1 MNIKKTILLRVR
13 LAFLGMLVFS
23 LLVIWQIFQIQTFE
37 GSKWRKMVEEVVF
50 KYMPVKA
57 TRGNIYS
64 DNGSLLATSL
74 PFYKMTFD
82 PTVASEEDFDAGID
96 SLAMMCSRFFGEM
109 SERELKLKFKRY
121 RRENKRYIVISP
133 KKLNYQQKKKLENWP
148 LVRLGRNK
156 GGVVFEKMDKRYM
169 PFGQLC
175 YRTIGFV
182 NEENNG
188 VGLEKSYDSRLG
200 GQDGKTLFQ
209 KIAGNNWK
217 PLHDENEIKP
227 VLGYDIQ
234 TTININLQDV
244 AEDALYRHLQS
255 HDADYG
261 CVVLMEVA
269 TGEIKAIA
277 NLGKSP
283 NGGYIEDYNYAVG
296 NQGLTD
302 PGSTFKLASLMA
314 LFEDSEMDVTDSVLI
329 GNGEIH
335 FNDKVMKDSKPP
347 HKNYYTIKEVFA
359 KSSNVGTSR
368 LIFDHFGKNPKKYT
382 DLIHSFHLNEPID
395 FQMKGEAKPYIK
407 DTKDS
412 TWSFLSLPWM
422 SVGYEMKMSPLVM
435 LNFYNAV
442 ANNGK
447 MIKPIIVKKVWK
459 GEQVIEEYKT
469 EVVDSKICSQE
480 TIEKLKECLVE
491 VVEHGTAKNI
501 YTENYK
507 IAGKTGTAQKIKN
520 GQYTKNYYTSFCG
533 FFPAEKPKY
542 SCIVVI
548 DSPKGFLQY
557 GADVAAPVFKEI
569 ADKVYSQ
576 DYEMHKDLRK
586 EPILTKSGEFPLLR
600 AGNKEELQYLC
611 NMFGISNHYEG
622 EDEWVAANAVD
633 NAVIWNS
640 RKVIDNLVPN
650 VTGMSLRDALYVL
663 ENVGLRVRH
672 TGRGRVD
679 SQSLSP
685 GTRFYKGATVYL
697 NLN

>member
-13 LAFLGMLVFS
+13 IAFLFAFGFS
-23 LLVIWQIFQIQTFE
+23 LLIIWQIFNIQAFE
-37 GSKWRKMVEEVVF
+37 GAKWRKMVEDVTF

-74 PFYKMTFD
+74 PFYKLTID

-96 SLAMMCSRFFGEM
+96 SLAMLCARYFGER
-109 SERELKLKFKRY
+109 SEREYKQKIKQYRHTHKRY
-121 RRENKRYIVISP
+121 LVLSRKMFNF
-133 KKLNYQQKKKLENWP
+133 QQKKKMETWP
-148 LVRLGRNK
+148 LVRLGRLK
-156 GGVVFEKMDKRYM
+156 GGIVFEKIDKRYT

-188 VGLEKSYDSRLG
+188 VGLEKSYDARLG

-209 KIAGNNWK
+209 KMAGNTWK
-217 PLHDENEIKP
+217 PLHDENEVKP

-234 TTININLQDV
+234 TTIDINLQDV
-244 AEDALYRHLQS
+244 AEDALNKHLMA

-277 NLGKSP
+277 NLGKSSG
-283 NGGYIEDYNYAVG
+283 GGYIEDYNYAVA

-314 LFEDSEMDVTDSVLI
+314 LFEDKEADVTDSVFV
-329 GNGEIH
+329 GNGELR
-335 FNDKVMKDSKPP
+335 FNDKIMKDSKPP
-347 HKNYYTIKEVFA
+347 MRRHLSIEEVFA
-359 KSSNVGTSR
+359 KSSNVGVSK
-368 LIFDHFGKNPKKYT
+368 LIFDHFGKNPKRYIE
-382 DLIHSFHLNEPID
+382 LIKGFHLNDPID

-422 SVGYEMKMSPLVM
+422 SIGYEMRMSPLIM

-447 MIKPIIVKKVWK
+447 MIKPIIVKKVWS
-459 GEQVIEEYKT
+459 GEQVVEEYKT
-469 EVVDSKICSQE
+469 EVVDSKICSE
-480 TIEKLKECLVE
+480 STIEKLKKCLVA
-491 VVEHGTAKNI
+491 VVEHGTAHNI
-501 YTENYK
+501 YTENYS

-520 GQYTKNYYTSFCG
+520 GQYTKSYYTSFCG
-533 FFPAEKPKY
+533 FFPADKPKY

-548 DSPKGFLQY
+548 DNPKGFSQY
-557 GADVAAPVFKEI
+557 GSDVAAPVFREI

-576 DYEMHKDLRK
+576 DYEMHKDLK
-586 EPILTKSGEFPLLR
+586 LQANAEKSGEFPLLR
-600 AGNKEELQYLC
+600 SGYKDELQYLC

-622 EDEWVAANAVD
+622 EEDWVAANPTN
-633 NAVIWNS
+633 NAIIWQS
-640 RKVIDNLVPN
+640 RKVVENLVPN
-650 VTGMSLRDALYVL
+650 VSGMSLRDALFVL
-663 ENVGLRVRH
+663 ENAGLRVRFS
-672 TGRGRVD
+672 GRGRVQT
-679 SQSLSP
+679 QSLSP
-685 GTRFYKGATVYL
+685 GTRFYKGSTVYL

>member
-1 MNIKKTILLRVR
+1 MNIKKSILIRVR
-13 LAFLGMLVFS
+13 IAFLFALAFA
-23 LLVIWQIFQIQTFE
+23 LLIIWQIFNIQTFE
-37 GSKWRKMVEEVVF
+37 GGKWRKMVEEATF

-74 PFYKMTFD
+74 PFYKMTID
-82 PTVASEEDFDAGID
+82 PTVASDEEFNAGVD
-96 SLAMMCSRFFGEM
+96 SLAMLCSRFFGER
-109 SERELKLKFKRY
+109 STKELKQKLINFRH
-121 RRENKRYIVISP
+121 ENKRYIVISN
-133 KKLNYQQKKKLENWP
+133 KKLNYQQKKQMENWP

-156 GGVVFEKMDKRYM
+156 GGVVFEKDDVRYM
-169 PFGQLC
+169 PFGFLC
-175 YRTIGFV
+175 KRTIGFV
-182 NEENNG
+182 NDNNKG
-188 VGLEKSYDSRLG
+188 VGLEMSYNARLG

-209 KIAGNNWK
+209 KMAGNNWK
-217 PLHDENEIKP
+217 PLHDENEVKP

-277 NLGKSP
+277 NLGKAAG
-283 NGGYIEDYNYAVG
+283 GGYLEDYNYAVG
-296 NQGLTD
+296 AQGLTD

-314 LFEDSEMDVTDSVLI
+314 LFEDKNIDVTDSVFI
-329 GNGEIH
+329 GNGELK
-335 FNDKVMKDSKPP
+335 FDDKIMKDSKPP
-347 HKNYYTIKEVFA
+347 LKKYYTIKEVFA
-359 KSSNVGTSR
+359 KSSNVGTSK
-368 LIFDHFGKNPKKYT
+368 LIYDHFGKNPKRFIE
-382 DLIHSFHLNEPID
+382 LIHSFHLNEPID

-407 DTKDS
+407 TTEDS
-412 TWSFLSLPWM
+412 TWSYLSLPWM
-422 SVGYEMKMSPLVM
+422 SVGYEMQMSPLVM
-435 LNFYNAV
+435 LNFYNTV

-447 MIKPIIVKKVWK
+447 MIKPIIVKKVWS
-459 GEQVIEEYKT
+459 GEKVIEEYST
-469 EVVDSKICSQE
+469 EVIDKSICSE
-480 TIEKLKECLVE
+480 ATIEKLKQCLVE

-507 IAGKTGTAQKIKN
+507 IAGKTGTAQKIKD
-520 GQYTKNYYTSFCG
+520 GKYTKNYYTSFCG

-576 DYEMHKDLRK
+576 DYEMHKDLK
-586 EPILTKSGEFPLLR
+586 KQPLVAHSGEFPLLR
-600 AGNKEELQYLC
+600 AGNKDDLQYLC

-622 EDEWVAANAVD
+622 DEDWVAANPTD
-633 NAVIWNS
+633 NAIIWQSRRVIE
-640 RKVIDNLVPN
+640 NLVPN
-650 VTGMSLRDALYVL
+650 VSGMSLRDALYVL
-663 ENVGLRVRH
+663 ENAGLHVRF
-672 TGRGRVD
+672 TGRGRVQ
-679 SQSLSP
+679 SQSISP
-685 GTRFYKGATVYL
+685 GTRFNKGATVYL
-697 NLN
+697 SLN